1 MYFLKNKTRA
11 MKRNNKISKQI
22 TRGLKAIDQLD
33 KLTEGLSP
41 KELQK
46 MKRNAAKH
54 SKGKRYN
61 KRHLKFYIDR
71 KTKL

>member
-1 MYFLKNKTRA
+1 
-11 MKRNNKISKQI
+11 MKRNNKIAKQI

-33 KLTEGLSP
+33 KDTHGLSP

-54 SKGKRYN
+54 SKGKPYN
-61 KRHLKFYIDR
+61 KRHLKFYID
-71 KTKL
+71 TNIKL